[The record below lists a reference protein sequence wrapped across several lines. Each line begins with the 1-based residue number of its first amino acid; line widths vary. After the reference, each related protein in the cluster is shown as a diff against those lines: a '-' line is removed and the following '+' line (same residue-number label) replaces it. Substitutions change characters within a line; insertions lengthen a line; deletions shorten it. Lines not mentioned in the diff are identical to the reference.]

1 MLLLD
6 KDSALAA
13 VALEKTRL
21 PPAAEGC
28 VPCAFSR
35 HGYAAEFV
43 IGGDAD
49 FAVVLDRF
57 GYREGHLL
65 VAPRRHIER
74 SSALPEGEYL
84 ALQRWVHRAMR
95 VVDAHFQPPR
105 IFVAELGSA
114 EPLATGTSFPH
125 VHIHVVPIHQ
135 RGEEARPAQVFS
147 WTSGIVAYRPEEA
160 AALVADLR
168 VRLAALAR

>member
-35 HGYAAEFV
+35 HGYAAEFL

-74 SSALPEGEYL
+74 SSALTEGEYL

-95 VVDAHFQPPR
+95 IVDAHFQPPR

-160 AALVADLR
+160 AALVAALR
-168 VRLAALAR
+168 VRLAALGC

>member
-35 HGYAAEFV
+35 HGYAAELV

-74 SSALPEGEYL
+74 SSALTEGEYL

-95 VVDAHFQPPR
+95 IVDAHFQPPR

-160 AALVADLR
+160 ASLVAALR
-168 VRLAALAR
+168 VRLAALGC